1 MFMKPFL
8 PIIIISIAVV
18 LFSCS
23 GKKTAEIE
31 STSAN
36 GEVKVKIEG
45 KRSVPFDPFKT
56 EITVKAYNFKEGKL
70 LFEITASDLNEQNVK
85 FNWEEETNCVITI
98 EESDKRV
105 RTFKLIA
112 NENQMQL
119 AEI

>member
-1 MFMKPFL
+1 MKPFL
-8 PIIIISIAVV
+8 PIIVISIALV

-23 GKKTAEIE
+23 SKRTAQIE

-36 GEVKVKIEG
+36 GKVKVKIEG
-45 KRSVPFDPFKT
+45 KRSIPFDPFKT

-85 FNWEEETNCVITI
+85 FNWEDETNCVITI
-98 EESDKRV
+98 EESDKHIRS
-105 RTFKLIA
+105 FKLIA
-112 NENQMQL
+112 NESQMQL